1 MTSRLT
7 NKDKKDWKKF
17 ISSKEKVPDKDF
29 KTIKSNNKKNKKI
42 DLHGFSLE
50 KANQIVEKFIN
61 QYYQDGVSKIII
73 ITGKGTRSK
82 TKENPYLSENL
93 SILKYSVPEYIK
105 SNLNLMNKIKKI
117 DEAKIED
124 GGSGAFYVYLKN
136 LKNKFR

>member
-17 ISSKEKVPDKDF
+17 TSSKEKIPNKDF
-29 KTIKSNNKKNKKI
+29 KTIKSNNKKSKKI

-50 KANQIVEKFIN
+50 KANKIVEKFIN
-61 QYYQDGVSKIII
+61 QSYQDGVSKVII

-117 DEAKIED
+117 GEAKIED
-124 GGSGAFYVYLKN
+124 GGSGAFYIYFK
-136 LKNKFR
+136 KFKE